1 MYGILTR
8 TSAVHAFSST
18 ASKAKHMYMAVLIMA
33 PLAATSVSSSSI
45 AAKSW
50 AYGTLA
56 TLSTCV
62 AWGSRDLG
70 FGRRAAILVRKLILQ
85 PVSGVS
91 NWATEQLSKSVWRI
105 LYIFQYLG
113 FIFLTW
119 TKYKVHF
126 SSYYRLG
133 IFGSW
138 SVTTYNWQS
147 NELGLRAV
155 WSQTSLGATW
165 VWFIAVLVRPS

>member
-1 MYGILTR
+1 MPWAQQHL
-8 TSAVHAFSST
+8 
-18 ASKAKHMYMAVLIMA
+18 KL
-33 PLAATSVSSSSI
+33 SI
-45 AAKSW
+45 CIW
-50 AYGTLA
+50 QCL
-56 TLSTCV
+56 L
-62 AWGSRDLG
+62 WHPWQ
-70 FGRRAAILVRKLILQ
+70 Q
-85 PVSGVS
+85 PVCVVKLNSSQSPKLSIWHPSNPQYVCGVRLKGFRIWSARCHSCWEIDFAASERSEQLS